1 MLKKQTCILTV
12 CDLKSPYSL
21 NPMQPFQLLWD
32 RWSRALDLDRRIMDK
47 QLNISKFLCKL
58 YSSLTPSS
66 TNIKDVRGS
75 KRPPHHT
82 LCDHFQ

>member
-12 CDLKSPYSL
+12 CDVKSPYSI

-32 RWSRALDLDRRIMDK
+32 RWSRALDLVRRILDK
-47 QLNISKFLCKL
+47 QLDISKLLCKP
-58 YSSLTPSS
+58 YSGLTPGF

-75 KRPPHHT
+75 
-82 LCDHFQ
+82 